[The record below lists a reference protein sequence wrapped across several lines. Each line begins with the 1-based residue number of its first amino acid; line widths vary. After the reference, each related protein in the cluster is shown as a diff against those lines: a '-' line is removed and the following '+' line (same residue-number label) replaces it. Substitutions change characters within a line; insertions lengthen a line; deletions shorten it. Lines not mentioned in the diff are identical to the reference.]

1 MRLSENELFQ
11 LLVQRYAKM
20 ENSKSNTGRSY
31 ESVKEVLDEFVSKFN
46 DNNSTRSV

>member
-1 MRLSENELFQ
+1 MQLSENELFQ
-11 LLVQRYAKM
+11 LFIQRYTKM

-31 ESVKEVLDEFVSKFN
+31 QPVKEVLDEFVSKFN